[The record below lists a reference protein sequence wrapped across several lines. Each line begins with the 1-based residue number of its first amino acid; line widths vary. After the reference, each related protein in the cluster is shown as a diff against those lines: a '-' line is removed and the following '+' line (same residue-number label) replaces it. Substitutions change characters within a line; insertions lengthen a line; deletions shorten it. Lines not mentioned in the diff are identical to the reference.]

1 MKVLFLEAFHEAL
14 IRLKMSAMIS
24 LNKLS
29 SSPNVNVNVKP
40 SVNVNVSSNED
51 TAPRVDCETTKVRYR
66 SIDDTSEEATE
77 ELPETVSYQKY
88 QALQEQ
94 LTEAQNEIQ
103 VLKLYIDM
111 LKNNPLIY
119 NGYIVADDETLMKFI
134 QLLTSADDVQLDA
147 EDLGE
152 GCLSKKTYR
161 KVHAIYVIKDKDPKN
176 LKYDYP
182 KVMKELSDLGI
193 STKFVF

>member
-1 MKVLFLEAFHEAL
+1 
-14 IRLKMSAMIS
+14 MSAMIS

-40 SVNVNVSSNED
+40 SVNVNVNSQEE
-51 TAPRVDCETTKVRYR
+51 TAPRVDCETTKVKYK
-66 SIDDTSEEATE
+66 SIDEADESEDAIQ
-77 ELPETVSYQKY
+77 ETNISKESYQK
-88 QALQEQ
+88 LKEQ
-94 LTEAQNEIQ
+94 LTETQNEVQ

-111 LKNNPLIY
+111 LKNNPFIY
-119 NGYIVADDETLMKFI
+119 NGYIVADDATLMKFI

-147 EDLGE
+147 EDIGE
-152 GCLSKKTYR
+152 GCLTKKTYR
-161 KVHAIYVIKDKDPKN
+161 KVHAIYVIKNKEPKN

>member
-1 MKVLFLEAFHEAL
+1 
-14 IRLKMSAMIS
+14 MSAMIS

-40 SVNVNVSSNED
+40 SVNVNVNSQEE
-51 TAPRVDCETTKVRYR
+51 TAPCVDCETTKVKYR
-66 SIDDTSEEATE
+66 TIDEEADDESEDAFHESSEE
-77 ELPETVSYQKY
+77 SYQRLK
-88 QALQEQ
+88 EQ
-94 LTEAQNEIQ
+94 LNETRNEVQ

-119 NGYIVADDETLMKFI
+119 NGYIIADDETLMKFI

-147 EDLGE
+147 DDVGE

-161 KVHAIYVIKDKDPKN
+161 KVHAIYVIKNKDPKN

>member
-1 MKVLFLEAFHEAL
+1 
-14 IRLKMSAMIS
+14 MSAMIS

-40 SVNVNVSSNED
+40 NVNVNVNSQSSEKENDIGGTNDIKVVYQNDKKEED
-51 TAPRVDCETTKVRYR
+51 YQNDIKEL
-66 SIDDTSEEATE
+66 TSE
-77 ELPETVSYQKY
+77 L
-88 QALQEQ
+88 LQS
-94 LTEAQNEIQ
+94 QNECQ
-103 VLKLYIDM
+103 VLKIYIDM
-111 LKNNPLIY
+111 LKNNPIIY

-134 QLLTSADDVQLDA
+134 QLLTSADDIQLDA
-147 EDLGE
+147 EDIGE

-161 KVHAIYVIKDKDPKN
+161 KVHAIYVIKNNETKN